1 MIIRK
6 RNKKVDSGQIEED
19 LLFDNQIKVKK
30 DLKYNDI
37 KDDDVKDH
45 IRKYLV
51 IDDYDY
57 KIEEE
62 LYVISHEDSVYLIDR
77 RDDEYKICKIIDIPY
92 HEFTKKN

>member
-6 RNKKVDSGQIEED
+6 RNKKVDNGQIEED
-19 LLFDNQIKVKK
+19 LLFDNQIEVKE

-45 IRKYLV
+45 IRKYLTV
-51 IDDYDY
+51 DDYDY

-62 LYVISHEDSVYLIDR
+62 LYVISHENSVYLIDR

-92 HEFTKKN
+92 HEFWKKN